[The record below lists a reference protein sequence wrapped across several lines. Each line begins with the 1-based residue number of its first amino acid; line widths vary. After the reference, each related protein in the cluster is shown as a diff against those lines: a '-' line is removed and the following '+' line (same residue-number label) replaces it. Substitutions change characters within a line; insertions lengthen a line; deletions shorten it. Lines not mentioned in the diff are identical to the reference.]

1 MAASEPPSQIV
12 EDAYWRLFRVVDHME
27 IVPYGTGSTNHTRMS
42 YDVSGNYFEVDTNI
56 LDEGYA
62 YGLQFVYYLNGKYV
76 EQPEIFKF
84 KVDEEPV

>member
-1 MAASEPPSQIV
+1 
-12 EDAYWRLFRVVDHME
+12 
-27 IVPYGTGSTNHTRMS
+27 MS
-42 YDVSGNYFEVDTNI
+42 YDVSGNYFDLDTSI
-56 LDEGYA
+56 LDQGYA